1 MPWHFIALD
10 EISGL
15 GKSTQAQK
23 LQRFLMQK
31 SYRVKAIT
39 LLQNEITTYTLT
51 KIYLYFQKS
60 MQRLLIIFINKIFIY
75 SVINI
80 ILIE

>member
-39 LLQNEITTYTLT
+39 PLQNEITTYTT
-51 KIYLYFQKS
+51 DKN
-60 MQRLLIIFINKIFIY
+60 LLIPSKKYAKTPDYFYK
-75 SVINI
+75 
-80 ILIE
+80 

>member
-1 MPWHFIALD
+1 MTLHIALD

-39 LLQNEITTYTLT
+39 LLQNEITTY
-51 KIYLYFQKS
+51 
-60 MQRLLIIFINKIFIY
+60 IY
-75 SVINI
+75 SH
-80 ILIE
+80 

>member
-1 MPWHFIALD
+1 MTHHIALD

-39 LLQNEITTYTLT
+39 PLQNEIITY
-51 KIYLYFQKS
+51 IY
-60 MQRLLIIFINKIFIY
+60 I
-75 SVINI
+75 
-80 ILIE
+80 

>member
-1 MPWHFIALD
+1 MTLHIALD

-39 LLQNEITTYTLT
+39 PLQNEITTYTSKKYAKT
-51 KIYLYFQKS
+51 PDYFYK
-60 MQRLLIIFINKIFIY
+60 
-75 SVINI
+75 
-80 ILIE
+80 

>member
-1 MPWHFIALD
+1 MTLHIALD

-39 LLQNEITTYTLT
+39 LLQNEITTYL
-51 KIYLYFQKS
+51 YLQKKYAKTPDYFYK
-60 MQRLLIIFINKIFIY
+60 
-75 SVINI
+75 
-80 ILIE
+80 

>member
-1 MPWHFIALD
+1 MTLHIALD

-39 LLQNEITTYTLT
+39 LLQNEITTYTYT
-51 KIYLYFQKS
+51 FKKS

>member
-1 MPWHFIALD
+1 MTLHIALD

-39 LLQNEITTYTLT
+39 LLQNEITTYIATD
-51 KIYLYFQKS
+51 KN
-60 MQRLLIIFINKIFIY
+60 LLIPSKKYAKTPDYFYK
-75 SVINI
+75 
-80 ILIE
+80 

>member
-1 MPWHFIALD
+1 MTLHIALD

-39 LLQNEITTYTLT
+39 PLQNEITTYYIATD
-51 KIYLYFQKS
+51 KN
-60 MQRLLIIFINKIFIY
+60 LLIPSKKYAKTPDYFYK
-75 SVINI
+75 
-80 ILIE
+80 

>member
-1 MPWHFIALD
+1 MTLHIALD
-10 EISGL
+10 EKSGL

-51 KIYLYFQKS
+51 KIYLYLQKS
-60 MQRLLIIFINKIFIY
+60 MQRLLIIFINKIFIQ
-75 SVINI
+75 S
-80 ILIE
+80 LI